1 MKRKKVWR
9 YYCEHCKKSGCSGGH
24 IRSHEIHCTNNPTRI
39 CGMCKLA
46 RLDQLPIAELISAL
60 DSGDKKGV
68 NNLRVLADG
77 CPACM
82 LAAIRQ
88 CNLLADDNNRNI
100 DYLEYSFK
108 KEREIFFSEHLYQ
121 ESDYGV

>member
-9 YYCEHCKKSGCSGGH
+9 YYCDHCKKAGCSGGH
-24 IRSHEIHCTNNPTRI
+24 IKSHEIHCTNNPNRI

-46 RLDQLPIAELISAL
+46 GLDQSSISELVSAL
-60 DSGDKKGV
+60 GAGNKLGV
-68 NNLRVLADG
+68 DNLRDLTDG

-88 CNLLADDNNRNI
+88 SGLNDDYDNHNT
-100 DYLEYSFK
+100 DYIEFSFK
-108 KEREIFFSEHLYQ
+108 KERDIFLSNISNIEY
-121 ESDYGV
+121 